1 MVRAINE
8 YSSAVVEASKSAL
21 AELIT
26 ILKSYSDAL
35 VLVGGWVPYFLL
47 QKYQKKDN
55 PFRHVGS
62 IDIDIAV
69 NPKVI
74 DAEKYAT
81 IVELINE
88 RGYCNKLDSTG
99 KPSLYRFEKKTPSPV
114 DSNEYTV
121 IVDFLTSE
129 PEIFSGKKH
138 RHRTV
143 QPDLRAR
150 MMRGCSIVFEHYT
163 DFELKGILPK
173 NGETIVNLRMADVAG
188 CLGTKG
194 IAFGERYREKDAY
207 DIYAVVAN
215 YKNGPKD
222 AAFEVKPHLSNILIN
237 EGSKNIASKFRSIN
251 AKDPFWVANFLH
263 PHNEEARKRDIA
275 DAYMNVNEFISLL
288 GLKNQAR

>member
-99 KPSLYRFEKKTPSPV
+99 KPLLYRFEKKTPSPV

-222 AAFEVKPHLSNILIN
+222 AASEVKPHLSNILIN
-237 EGSKNIASKFRSIN
+237 EGSKNIASRFRSIN
-251 AKDPFWVANFLH
+251 AEGPSWVANFLH

>member
-1 MVRAINE
+1 MVRGVDE
-8 YSSAVVEASKSAL
+8 YLSAVVEASKSVL
-21 AELIT
+21 VELVT
-26 ILKSYSDAL
+26 TLKSYSDAL

-47 QKYQKKDN
+47 QKYQRKNN

-69 NPKVI
+69 NPKVV

-88 RGYCNKLDSTG
+88 RGYVNKLDRTG
-99 KPSLYRFEKKTPSPV
+99 KPLLYRFEKKTPSPV

-121 IVDFLTSE
+121 VVDFLTSE
-129 PEIFSGKKH
+129 SEIFSGKKH

-150 MMRGCSIVFEHYT
+150 MMRGCSIVFEHHT

-173 NGETIVNLRMADVAG
+173 NGETIVNLRMADVVG

-207 DIYAVVAN
+207 DIYAVIAN
-215 YKNGPKD
+215 YKKEPKD
-222 AAFEVKPHLSNILIN
+222 AASEVKPHLSNILIN
-237 EGSKNIASKFRSIN
+237 EGIKNIASRFRSIN
-251 AKDPFWVANFLH
+251 AEGPSWVANFLH
-263 PHNEEARKRDIA
+263 PYSEDAEARKRDIA
-275 DAYMNVNEFISLL
+275 DAYMNVNE
-288 GLKNQAR
+288 